1 MYISVTECGL
11 TQAQEFIKVL
21 IRADV
26 SVDVAKEEGLKN
38 GCVDVVHG
46 AVCQSLWS

>member
-1 MYISVTECGL
+1 MGEVAFVCPGE
-11 TQAQEFIKVL
+11 QRRL

-46 AVCQSLWS
+46 AVCHSLWP

>member
-1 MYISVTECGL
+1 MGEVAFVCPGE
-11 TQAQEFIKVL
+11 QRRL

-38 GCVDVVHG
+38 GWMSFMVRYVTAFG
-46 AVCQSLWS
+46 RERGG